1 MRPESAKYLQDVLTA
16 IDKVFEFTAGCDAGR
31 YRAEEML
38 QSAVERQLEIVGEAL
53 AQLARRDPETAQRIS
68 EHARIVAFRNVLIHG
83 YANVDPRV
91 VWDIV
96 TTKLATLR
104 REVSALLDEVES

>member
-16 IDKVFEFTAGCDAGR
+16 IDKVIEFTAGCDAQR

-53 AQLARRDPETAQRIS
+53 A
-68 EHARIVAFRNVLIHG
+68 
-83 YANVDPRV
+83 
-91 VWDIV
+91 
-96 TTKLATLR
+96 
-104 REVSALLDEVES
+104 